1 MNYFSVIVPIYYG
14 EKYIPI
20 IIRQIESCKEQMND
34 ESNFELLFVNDAP
47 NKPIALKWKSKVV
60 EVRIINSNK
69 NVGIHGARM
78 KGLMQCKGNYIL
90 FLDQDDKI
98 KPNYFESQ
106 LHYLGGGDA
115 VICKAIHEKKHKY
128 GLYLPFEFAVSKDY
142 MLSQGNGIV
151 SPGQVL
157 LRKETIS
164 AIWKNHILI
173 HNGAD
178 DWFLWL
184 CMMNEGKNF
193 VLNNEILFEHVVGE
207 ANSSENLLEMTCSE
221 NEMIEILEN
230 EKIFSEVELSRLKNT
245 VSGLCQNRIKRVN
258 KLAKMY
264 FIYEMWLKLIH
275 DQHSIATGMR
285 IQKYNAI
292 AIYGAGYFGKQL
304 YKELK
309 KNCIDVIYFID
320 RNAEHIKDLEIPIY
334 KPGNN
339 LPDVDLIIVTLIQD
353 GIEVAKQLQE
363 NSFAKI
369 VCLEELFTEYKDN

>member
-275 DQHSIATGMR
+275 DQHSIATGMI

-292 AIYGAGYFGKQL
+292 AIYGAG
-304 YKELK
+304 
-309 KNCIDVIYFID
+309 
-320 RNAEHIKDLEIPIY
+320 
-334 KPGNN
+334 
-339 LPDVDLIIVTLIQD
+339 
-353 GIEVAKQLQE
+353 
-363 NSFAKI
+363 
-369 VCLEELFTEYKDN
+369 